1 MKNHINLTEELM
13 QLLFFTGETATAIRL
28 YSCYA
33 REFNSEFTAQDSRDL
48 LVLSDTLHYFSS
60 LANSIEISKRN
71 GEYSN
76 LIFQCKKIIDIY
88 SKYEKRI
95 DPPNNKKFNLN
106 ATFSNNHNN
115 SLCDYTVALKA
126 LNSIIQKCE
135 NL

>member
-1 MKNHINLTEELM
+1 MSWMVST
-13 QLLFFTGETATAIRL
+13 
-28 YSCYA
+28 
-33 REFNSEFTAQDSRDL
+33 
-48 LVLSDTLHYFSS
+48 S
-60 LANSIEISKRN
+60 LNFLPSVPTVKN

-88 SKYEKRI
+88 SKYENRI